1 LINDIYQREI
11 VVKNGMSVKEGGFGV
26 IFPEN
31 TLLIFLKL

>member
-1 LINDIYQREI
+1 MIFIKVKLLIN
-11 VVKNGMSVKEGGFGV
+11 NGISVKEGGFGV